1 MSDSPMNKILWLRR
15 RWGLKMNPFPATAI
29 ARLGAEDDR
38 ENGLLFNPS
47 VQASKIREATDK
59 FILGPIYSGL
69 KFGFLW
75 SIGTG
80 SGSDARGFGK
90 SSMLQFLVERV
101 NQDWGRQAI
110 LDAGL
115 DESDATEEPIAAVLA
130 AFDMANARSLNAVFY
145 EAARFA
151 CRFSAHADDPT
162 VAARLRL
169 RLISKVGSDDATVLR
184 EAVEAT
190 QQQLRGR
197 TLGPL
202 VSEFVDL
209 LVSNDP
215 DALVRYVNDVT
226 PTKRTRSGANYL
238 ATFLVFAK
246 AAGIRHLLLCCDQ
259 LEDFASTTTSKQKRT
274 VEIERFRDY
283 VLELQPMSDMLS
295 VIVTMH
301 PRATSAIAD
310 MWALA
315 DLPSYDYARTENG
328 QRVVILET
336 MKSVG
341 QVRDLLVPYLAAFR
355 APSDSSSD
363 PLYPFTEDALQA
375 ILQHTSG
382 KPRDILRTAAALIDT
397 GAEANWKS
405 IGSEATEKFLASFAL
420 DDSDEMWAIP
430 ALVDVNPWAVRAG
443 ENAN

>member
-1 MSDSPMNKILWLRR
+1 MTTSLINKVLWVRR
-15 RWGLKMNPFPATAI
+15 EWGLKMNPFPSTAI

-47 VQASKIREATDK
+47 VQAGKVREAIDK
-59 FILGPIYSGL
+59 FVLGTVYSGL

-75 SIGTG
+75 SLGTG
-80 SGSDARGFGK
+80 TGSDARGFGK

-101 NQDWGRQAI
+101 NEDWGRGTI
-110 LDAGL
+110 LEAGL
-115 DESDATEEPIAAVLA
+115 DERDADEQPIAAVLA

-151 CRFSAHADDPT
+151 CRFSARADEPT
-162 VAARLRL
+162 VAMGLRE
-169 RLISKVGSDDATVLR
+169 RLIARVGSDKTEELR

-202 VSEFVDL
+202 ITEFVDL
-209 LVSNDP
+209 LVGDDSA
-215 DALVRYVNDVT
+215 ALVRYVNEVT
-226 PTKRTRSGANYL
+226 PTKRSRSGAGYL

-246 AAGIRHLLLCCDQ
+246 AAGIRHVLLCCDQ
-259 LEDFASTTTSKQKRT
+259 LEDFAATTTSKQKRT
-274 VEIERFRDY
+274 IEVERFRDY

-301 PRATSAIAD
+301 PRATAAIAD

-328 QRVVILET
+328 QRVVVLET
-336 MKSVG
+336 MKTLD
-341 QVRDLLVPYLAAFR
+341 QARDLLVPYLSAFR
-355 APSDSSSD
+355 SGGEHTNE
-363 PLYPFTEDALQA
+363 PLFPFTEGAVQA
-375 ILQHTSG
+375 ILSHTSG
-382 KPRDILRTAAALIDT
+382 KPRDILRTAAALVDK
-397 GAEANWKS
+397 GSEANWDV
-405 IGSEATEKFLASFAL
+405 ITASEAEKFLEGFAI
-420 DDSDEMWAIP
+420 DDGDETWAVRAP
-430 ALVDVNPWAVRAG
+430 VDINPWAVATPR
-443 ENAN
+443 ER